1 MAMTEATDRAFLL
14 FEQAIGTPE
23 GHGDWYTMTQETING
38 FADLTQDHQFIHIDP
53 EACKTLSPWGVPI
66 AHGFLT
72 LSMLTH
78 LCGSIPQDSDRIQGA
93 VMGVNYGFDKVRFV
107 SPVKVNSAIRASSVI
122 SAVEAKGDALQVTR
136 TVTVEIQDEAKP
148 ALVADWLTRIV
159 FG

>member
-1 MAMTEATDRAFLL
+1 MTEATDRACIL
-14 FEQAIGTPE
+14 FEEAIGTPE

-72 LSMLTH
+72 LSMLTQ

-93 VMGVNYGFDKVRFV
+93 VIGVN
-107 SPVKVNSAIRASSVI
+107 
-122 SAVEAKGDALQVTR
+122 
-136 TVTVEIQDEAKP
+136 
-148 ALVADWLTRIV
+148 
-159 FG
+159 